1 MATGTQSMKKPRVRV
16 VQPDEPAQRV
26 TYEILATAVRE
37 LAQGVKKLRAS
48 PLNDRAIIL
57 LLHDTTGISKRDI
70 QSMLDSM
77 ENLERTYLKPG
88 KKSG

>member
-1 MATGTQSMKKPRVRV
+1 MASTNPVKRPRVRV

-26 TYEILATAVRE
+26 TYEILATAVKE

-57 LLHDTTGISKRDI
+57 LLHDATGISKRDI
-70 QSMLDSM
+70 QTMLDSM
-77 ENLERTYLKPG
+77 ENLERTYLKPS
-88 KKSG
+88 KKPG